1 MDIDGIKRGFGP
13 AGQGQP
19 EEKGLLLKS
28 QSAATD
34 RLRVCVVSIN
44 YPPEQTAIAP
54 YSGTLAAAL
63 AMSGHDVTALVAHPH
78 YPEWEIWPGYGQWRS
93 VDQLDGVRVDRRL
106 HYVPQPPR
114 GLRRLLSEIS
124 FGVRL
129 FFARMGSPDVVL
141 AVSPALF
148 STALVALRLK
158 LTPRRPR
165 LIVWVQDIY
174 SLGLAETGEGGG
186 IAQTVTRW
194 VEGLTLRA
202 ADRVVVLHQRF
213 ADFVTNELGV
223 DPSRVVVHRNWTHL
237 PPMDPVDP
245 AQAKAALGW
254 PTDKTLAVHTGNM
267 GSKQGLE
274 NVVDAARLADMRG
287 EAIQFVLVGD
297 GGERRSLEEYGRGVT
312 RLSFVDPLDEE
323 KYHLALN
330 AADILVV
337 NEKPGVSAMSM
348 PCKLTSYFDAGKPVV
363 AATDPNGITASEIST
378 ANAGIVVPA
387 GDAEAL
393 LAAIE
398 QIRNHPNEA
407 RAYGNN
413 GRQHR
418 ENVLDEGL
426 AIDNWMRL
434 IATVVG

>member
-1 MDIDGIKRGFGP
+1 
-13 AGQGQP
+13 
-19 EEKGLLLKS
+19 
-28 QSAATD
+28 
-34 RLRVCVVSIN
+34 
-44 YPPEQTAIAP
+44 
-54 YSGTLAAAL
+54 
-63 AMSGHDVTALVAHPH
+63 
-78 YPEWEIWPGYGQWRS
+78 
-93 VDQLDGVRVDRRL
+93 
-106 HYVPQPPR
+106 
-114 GLRRLLSEIS
+114 
-124 FGVRL
+124 
-129 FFARMGSPDVVL
+129 
-141 AVSPALF
+141 
-148 STALVALRLK
+148 
-158 LTPRRPR
+158 

-186 IAQTVTRW
+186 IAHTITRR

-245 AQAKAALGW
+245 VQAKTALGW

-312 RLSFVDPLDEE
+312 RLSFVDPLDDE